1 MSYYYEDYLESKSY
15 KIELCAQLQTS
26 LSLFPSLSL
35 SLSLTLHEVQN
46 PDPQLL

>member
-26 LSLFPSLSL
+26 LSLSLSL
-35 SLSLTLHEVQN
+35 SLHEVQN